1 MRNLTIKRT
10 KSFVACLVKMKVYI
24 ENPAFGDT
32 LINNVPCSKIGEL
45 KNGEEKT
52 FVIGENEA
60 KVYVVADQLSKNY
73 CNDFYKLTA
82 GTEDVYLSGK
92 NRYNPASGNAF
103 RFDGV
108 VDEEILHNRKKGTK
122 KGLIVLVAAIVIGG
136 IVGYS
141 LSSVMLSSTPTVPK
155 EFTYDDMT
163 ITLTDNFVEKSMD
176 GFTVCY
182 DSSDIAVFVLK
193 ESFDLLDGSENYT
206 LEEYGELVLQSN
218 SFDSELQSDN
228 GLTYFEYEF
237 TNPDNNE
244 TYTYFSSLY
253 KTSDAFWMI
262 QFTTPEDYKSYRD
275 TFIEWAKSVKFT
287 N

>member
-10 KSFVACLVKMKVYI
+10 KSFVACLGKMKVYI

-32 LINNVPCSKIGEL
+32 LINDVPCSKIGEL

-60 KVYVVADQLSKNY
+60 KVFVIADTLSKNY
-73 CNDFYKLTA
+73 CNDFYKLPA
-82 GTEDVYLSGK
+82 GTEAVYLSGK

-108 VDEEILHNRKKGTK
+108 VDEEILQNRKKGSR
-122 KGLIVLVAAIVIGG
+122 KGLIIVIAAV
-136 IVGYS
+136 IVGMIIGFTTS
-141 LSSVMLSSTPTVPK
+141 RDWNALFSTKPEV
-155 EFTYDDMT
+155 FTYDDMA
-163 ITLTDNFVEKSMD
+163 ITLTNQFTEKSME

-182 DSSDIAVFVLK
+182 DSSDVAVLSLE
-193 ESFDLLDGSENYT
+193 ESFDLLEGFENYT

-218 SFDSELQSDN
+218 SFESELQSDN
-228 GLTYFEYEF
+228 GLTYFEYEY
-237 TNPDNNE
+237 TDPE
-244 TYTYFSSLY
+244 TDVMYTYFTSLY
-253 KTSDAFWMI
+253 KTSDSFWMI
-262 QFTTPEDYKSYRD
+262 QFATPEDYESYRP
-275 TFIEWAKSVKFT
+275 TFIEWAQAVEFT